1 MSRKNRAP
9 KLRCYVDAP
18 DGGWGWIIVLHF
30 FMVNVL
36 VMGMLK
42 SFGFFFVAFQEEFSE
57 NAERISWIGSIMS
70 SLRLMAGPL
79 ASVSCGRLGER
90 GTAVLGG
97 VIVAAGFFVS
107 VLAQSVPFLYI
118 TLGVLVGLGFALIY
132 QSASIM
138 TARYFK
144 SRLSTAYAISR
155 SGMGLT
161 FALAPFTQMLLDKY
175 GWRGALLILGALMLN
190 LIPSGM
196 LLRPI
201 HLLDDLGSAQIEKSA
216 HGPGNEDQAGDIAI
230 VCPAQGE
237 RRGAAEQE
245 QNRWDAAPVLN
256 AAHTYEGGDASSG
269 RRTGVD
275 TGESTDLPN
284 GGGKG
289 PAAPPG
295 RRATPTRAGSPCSD
309 GASRGAE
316 AESERRRTANS
327 GNNPQ
332 RVSARRKCQRVHVEV
347 ADERGATS
355 CPPCGGQEPKSEE
368 KLLDIS
374 LLREPL
380 FHVYTWSVVFSQLA
394 YFIPY
399 FHLAARAQTLGID
412 PMKASLIISMA
423 GITETLTQ
431 LASGWVADRNYVPKI
446 RYLTVY
452 LLLCGITTLLSPL
465 ATTFTS
471 LMAYAIVFAIFCG
484 GYMALL
490 LPVLVDLLGV
500 QRVRS
505 AFGLSMFFVG
515 FGCLMGPP
523 TAGWLYDITHTYDSS
538 FFLAGTC
545 YLIAAVPLLLE
556 PLAQA
561 RARHHDTARPL
572 GTGSPVPGLSGESL
586 GPLPGSG
593 PPTSRG

>member
-1 MSRKNRAP
+1 MSRKSRAP

-97 VIVAAGFFVS
+97 LIVAAGFFVS

-144 SRLSTAYAISR
+144 TRLSTAYAISR

-161 FALAPFTQMLLDKY
+161 FALAPFTQMLLDEY

-201 HLLDDLGSAQIEKSA
+201 HLLDDLGSAQVEKSA

-230 VCPAQGE
+230 VCPAPGE

-245 QNRWDAAPVLN
+245 QNRWDAASALN
-256 AAHTYEGGDASSG
+256 AAHIYEEGGDASSE
-269 RRTGVD
+269 RRTSVD
-275 TGESTDLPN
+275 TAAIAGGPLGNGENTDLPN

-289 PAAPPG
+289 HAAS
-295 RRATPTRAGSPCSD
+295 RAGSPCSD
-309 GASRGAE
+309 GGSRGAE
-316 AESERRRTANS
+316 VGSERRRTANS
-327 GNNPQ
+327 NNDPQ
-332 RVSARRKCQRVHVEV
+332 HVSARRKCQRVHVEV
-347 ADERGATS
+347 VDGRGATS

-423 GITETLTQ
+423 GGPAGRAEGSQRLRPLDVLRGLWLPHGSPHCR
-431 LASGWVADRNYVPKI
+431 LAVRHHAHVRLV
-446 RYLTVY
+446 
-452 LLLCGITTLLSPL
+452 
-465 ATTFTS
+465 
-471 LMAYAIVFAIFCG
+471 
-484 GYMALL
+484 L
-490 LPVLVDLLGV
+490 LPGGHVLPDRGRAPAPGAAGSGSRPAPGHREAPGDRLTGSRPQRGVAGPSARIRSPDLTWMKMQPRGIAGDV
-500 QRVRS
+500 QKHRPP
-505 AFGLSMFFVG
+505 
-515 FGCLMGPP
+515 PP
-523 TAGWLYDITHTYDSS
+523 TTPPHPSWEIYSTSPTMLHN
-538 FFLAGTC
+538 
-545 YLIAAVPLLLE
+545 
-556 PLAQA
+556 
-561 RARHHDTARPL
+561 TA
-572 GTGSPVPGLSGESL
+572 T
-586 GPLPGSG
+586 
-593 PPTSRG
+593 

>member
-423 GITETLTQ
+423 GGPAGRAEGSQRLRPLDVLRGLWLPHGAPHCR
-431 LASGWVADRNYVPKI
+431 LAVRHHAHVR
-446 RYLTVY
+446 L
-452 LLLCGITTLLSPL
+452 
-465 ATTFTS
+465 F
-471 LMAYAIVFAIFCG
+471 
-484 GYMALL
+484 L
-490 LPVLVDLLGV
+490 LPGGHVLPHRG
-500 QRVRS
+500 R
-505 AFGLSMFFVG
+505 APAPGA
-515 FGCLMGPP
+515 
-523 TAGWLYDITHTYDSS
+523 AGSGS
-538 FFLAGTC
+538 RPA
-545 YLIAAVPLLLE
+545 P
-556 PLAQA
+556 
-561 RARHHDTARPL
+561 RHREAPGDRL
-572 GTGSPVPGLSGESL
+572 TGSRPQRGVAGPSARIRSPDVTWMKMQQRAMAGAAQKHRPPPPPPHTPIHPGKYTQRHPQYSTTRQHEFVCNIAVFFCYRF
-586 GPLPGSG
+586 P
-593 PPTSRG
+593 

>member
-1 MSRKNRAP
+1 
-9 KLRCYVDAP
+9 
-18 DGGWGWIIVLHF
+18 
-30 FMVNVL
+30 VNVL

-118 TLGVLVGLGFALIY
+118 TLGVLPGLGFALIY

-245 QNRWDAAPVLN
+245 QN
-256 AAHTYEGGDASSG
+256 
-269 RRTGVD
+269 
-275 TGESTDLPN
+275 
-284 GGGKG
+284 
-289 PAAPPG
+289 
-295 RRATPTRAGSPCSD
+295 SD

-490 LPVLVDLLGV
+490 LPVLV
-500 QRVRS
+500 
-505 AFGLSMFFVG
+505 
-515 FGCLMGPP
+515 
-523 TAGWLYDITHTYDSS
+523 
-538 FFLAGTC
+538 
-545 YLIAAVPLLLE
+545 
-556 PLAQA
+556 
-561 RARHHDTARPL
+561 
-572 GTGSPVPGLSGESL
+572 
-586 GPLPGSG
+586 
-593 PPTSRG
+593 

>member
-1 MSRKNRAP
+1 MSRKSRAP

-18 DGGWGWIIVLHF
+18 DGGWGWIIVFHF

-144 SRLSTAYAISR
+144 TRLSTAYAISR

-201 HLLDDLGSAQIEKSA
+201 HLLDDLGSAQIKKSA

-230 VCPAQGE
+230 VCPAHGE
-237 RRGAAEQE
+237 RLQAAEQE
-245 QNRWDAAPVLN
+245 QNMWDAAPALN
-256 AAHTYEGGDASSG
+256 AAHIDEGGDASSG

-275 TGESTDLPN
+275 TAAIAGGPPGTGENADLPN

-289 PAAPPG
+289 D
-295 RRATPTRAGSPCSD
+295 SH
-309 GASRGAE
+309 GAE
-316 AESERRRTANS
+316 VESERRRTENS
-327 GNNPQ
+327 NNDPQ
-332 RVSARRKCQRVHVEV
+332 HVSARRKCQRVHVEV
-347 ADERGATS
+347 VDERGATS

-423 GITETLTQ
+423 VMDTFAVQDVGR
-431 LASGWVADRNYVPKI
+431 ASI
-446 RYLTVY
+446 RQQA
-452 LLLCGITTLLSPL
+452 L
-465 ATTFTS
+465 ATELTGYCRFQSLVQSCQLPPPFTS
-471 LMAYAIVFAIFCG
+471 LMAYAIAFAIFCG

-561 RARHHDTARPL
+561 RARHQDTARPL
-572 GTGSPVPGLSGESL
+572 GTGSPVPGLNGESL
-586 GPLPGSG
+586 GPLPGAG
-593 PPTSRG
+593 PLTSRG

>member
-423 GITETLTQ
+423 GGPAGRAEGSQRLRPLDVLRGLWLPHGAPHCSNLWKNVINQAGCTTSRT
-431 LASGWVADRNYVPKI
+431 R
-446 RYLTVY
+446 
-452 LLLCGITTLLSPL
+452 TTLP
-465 ATTFTS
+465 
-471 LMAYAIVFAIFCG
+471 
-484 GYMALL
+484 
-490 LPVLVDLLGV
+490 
-500 QRVRS
+500 
-505 AFGLSMFFVG
+505 
-515 FGCLMGPP
+515 
-523 TAGWLYDITHTYDSS
+523 SS
-538 FFLAGTC
+538 WR
-545 YLIAAVPLLLE
+545 
-556 PLAQA
+556 A
-561 RARHHDTARPL
+561 RATSSRPCPCSWSRWL
-572 GTGSPVPGLSGESL
+572 RLAPGTTTPRGPWGPAHRFPASAGSRWALCPDPVPRRHVDENATKSNG
-586 GPLPGSG
+586 
-593 PPTSRG
+593 RGCAET

>member
-1 MSRKNRAP
+1 MSRKSRAP

-18 DGGWGWIIVLHF
+18 DGGWGWIIVFHF

-144 SRLSTAYAISR
+144 TRLSTAYAISR

-201 HLLDDLGSAQIEKSA
+201 HLLDDLGSAQIKKSA

-230 VCPAQGE
+230 VCPAHGE
-237 RRGAAEQE
+237 RLQAAEQE
-245 QNRWDAAPVLN
+245 QNMWDAAPTLN
-256 AAHTYEGGDASSG
+256 AAHIYEGGDASSG

-275 TGESTDLPN
+275 TAEIAGGPPGTGENADLPN

-289 PAAPPG
+289 D
-295 RRATPTRAGSPCSD
+295 SH
-309 GASRGAE
+309 GAE
-316 AESERRRTANS
+316 VESERRRTENS
-327 GNNPQ
+327 NNDPQ
-332 RVSARRKCQRVHVEV
+332 HVSARRKCQRVHVEV
-347 ADERGATS
+347 VDERGATS

-471 LMAYAIVFAIFCG
+471 LMAYAIAFAIFCG

-572 GTGSPVPGLSGESL
+572 GTGSPVPGLNGESL
-586 GPLPGSG
+586 GPLPGAG
-593 PPTSRG
+593 PLTSRG